1 MRVVDATDDTY
12 TTNDATDDA
21 DDADDAKARLITR
34 MHNCH
39 FFTILFKNYNL
50 KTSGYIFK
58 FLRAS
63 PIIFIRQNS
72 YNLLFKSYAISA
84 KILDMQKRCF

>member
-1 MRVVDATDDTY
+1 LHCYFFKKFTFGIANPHDYWALLMRVVDATDDTY

-50 KTSGYIFK
+50 KTSGRI
-58 FLRAS
+58 
-63 PIIFIRQNS
+63 
-72 YNLLFKSYAISA
+72 
-84 KILDMQKRCF
+84 